1 MTLDTDVNYETN
13 NVLSKISEATEQY
26 LKTQFND
33 YLNKITKQY
42 NVDIDDFC
50 LRGPAHF
57 STISEWENFN
67 WDEKFKNTEF
77 DIDIDINV
85 LSTILITKT

>member
-1 MTLDTDVNYETN
+1 MTLDTDVNYEAN
-13 NVLSKISEATEQY
+13 NVLSKISEATVQY

-33 YLNKITKQY
+33 YLNKVTKQY

-50 LRGPAHF
+50 LKGPAHF

-77 DIDIDINV
+77 DVNIDINV